1 MNSGNLHRSHN
12 KAIAQ
17 SGSKDSP
24 KLQQKRSSVVRFQKI
39 PRTPQYPLFDLFF
52 HSSPPVWP
60 GEGAIARL
68 SILYKAALVETSIGP
83 SHGAVAVHLTGKAM
97 KICHILSHSVTMSHQ
112 TQFQHQQANNT
123 SICPGRG
130 AGWFCWL
137 GSSAAQELTW
147 RQIPPKNRFAA

>member
-1 MNSGNLHRSHN
+1 VV
-12 KAIAQ
+12 
-17 SGSKDSP
+17 SKDSP
-24 KLQQKRSSVVRFQKI
+24 KLQQKRSSESSVVRFQKI
-39 PRTPQYPLFDLFF
+39 PRTPQFPLFDLF
-52 HSSPPVWP
+52 HCSPPVWP

-68 SILYKAALVETSIGP
+68 SILHKAALVETSIGP

-97 KICHILSHSVTMSHQ
+97 KICHILSLCQTHQ

-130 AGWFCWL
+130 ARWFCWL